1 MSLLLMSVALQR
13 TMRTNCWVW
22 KFGHKQRRIRGE
34 FRSEVACSRQQARR
48 YRGAGFR
55 GRGVRV
61 SLFRSIPCLLPTM
74 AYGNVGCCNVREVIL
89 YGHVPSSWFDNT
101 RIYSGSMQSPLF
113 SIPLQH
119 YYQEKCCCRCGFEQT
134 DLNGSTMRP
143 LHRITLRTIQYQ
155 IPT

>member
-1 MSLLLMSVALQR
+1 MSVALQR
-13 TMRTNCWVW
+13 TMRTNRWVW

-119 YYQEKCCCRCGFEQT
+119 CYQEKCLLQDVVLNRQVLT
-134 DLNGSTMRP
+134 TRDLCTPFSIRYPQNMG
-143 LHRITLRTIQYQ
+143 
-155 IPT
+155 